1 MTWLIGLL
9 VFWAGCFV
17 GITIMC
23 LMVAARD
30 GDRRTH
36 A

>member
-1 MTWLIGLL
+1 MTWLIGLV

-17 GITIMC
+17 DILIMC

-30 GDRRTH
+30 GERRME
-36 A
+36 